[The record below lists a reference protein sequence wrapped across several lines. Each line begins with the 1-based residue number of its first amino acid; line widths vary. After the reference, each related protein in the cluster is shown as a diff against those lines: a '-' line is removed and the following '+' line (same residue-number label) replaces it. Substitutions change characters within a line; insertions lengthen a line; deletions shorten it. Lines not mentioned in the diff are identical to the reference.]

1 MVMCRCLSI
10 LIMAI
15 TARTRSRTLAPCLTV
30 RALSFLPGSV
40 CAVAFCGLTCIV
52 FLVYFPSGLVLLRPD
67 SRSLKESHTGLDCGR
82 DRCRCFT

>member
-15 TARTRSRTLAPCLTV
+15 TARTRSRTLALCLTV
-30 RALSFLPGSV
+30 RAVSSLPGKTKPSV
-40 CAVAFCGLTCIV
+40 CGLMCIA

-67 SRSLKESHTGLDCGR
+67 SRSLKESHTCLDCGR